1 MGTFSR
7 LRYVIA
13 ANVNSLIEKAED
25 PEKLLRALIRE
36 MEDASD
42 EARLASADL
51 LAEQQHLDRLES
63 ELSNEAEQWQRRAE
77 NAVVEQRDDLA
88 RAALKARGEIEMRH
102 QAVKQEQVTIR
113 ERVDQMESDM
123 VTLKSKLTEAKLK
136 LKTLS
141 TRTGQKTG
149 KSKPASENLSAS
161 EKRVRRAL
169 GRFDRLETQV
179 ENLEARVRSYETG
192 GRSPNVWASADTA
205 TDPAVE
211 EELARLKQRIDG
223 QSEPPATE
231 TETDSETSMAESG
244 QTETTD

>member
-13 ANVNSLIEKAED
+13 ANVNALIEKAED

-63 ELSNEAEQWQRRAE
+63 ELHSQLEQWQNRAE

-88 RAALKARGEIEMRH
+88 RAALQARAETATRH
-102 QAVKQEQVTIR
+102 SAVKQEQSTIR
-113 ERVDQMESDM
+113 DRVSQMESDM
-123 VTLKSKLTEAKLK
+123 VTLKSKLAEAKLK

-141 TRTGQKTG
+141 TRSTGSPATG
-149 KSKPASENLSAS
+149 KPATEVLSPS
-161 EKRVRRAL
+161 EKRVRRAM

-179 ENLEARVRSYETG
+179 ENLEARVRSYEVG
-192 GRSPNVWASADTA
+192 GPTPRVWGNQDQLP
-205 TDPAVE
+205 DPAVE
-211 EELARLKQRIDG
+211 QELERLKQRVAG
-223 QSEPPATE
+223 QPVISAEETSE
-231 TETDSETSMAESG
+231 TETAA
-244 QTETTD
+244 

>member
-42 EARLASADL
+42 EARMASADL

-63 ELSNEAEQWQRRAE
+63 ELASQSEQWQSRAE

-88 RAALKARGEIEMRH
+88 RAALQARAEIETRH
-102 QAVKQEQVTIR
+102 ASVKQEQSTIR
-113 ERVDQMESDM
+113 DRVSQMESDM
-123 VTLKSKLTEAKLK
+123 VTLKSKLAEAKLK

-141 TRTGQKTG
+141 TRSTRTSGAAN
-149 KSKPASENLSAS
+149 PAREVLSPS
-161 EKRVRRAL
+161 EKRIRKAM

-179 ENLEARVRSYETG
+179 ENLEARVRSYEFG
-192 GRSPNVWASADTA
+192 GPSPRVWDSKDQPA
-205 TDPAVE
+205 DPAVE
-211 EELARLKQRIDG
+211 EELARLKQRI
-223 QSEPPATE
+223 E
-231 TETDSETSMAESG
+231 G
-244 QTETTD
+244 QTEISAEETSDTGVAG